1 MLTRR
6 DDGRRRREQKER
18 TIACMELAF
27 IGTGKEEKEE
37 GVINQKVCKHIHK

>member
-1 MLTRR
+1 MMGGEEENR
-6 DDGRRRREQKER
+6 KNER
-18 TIACMELAF
+18 LPGNELAF